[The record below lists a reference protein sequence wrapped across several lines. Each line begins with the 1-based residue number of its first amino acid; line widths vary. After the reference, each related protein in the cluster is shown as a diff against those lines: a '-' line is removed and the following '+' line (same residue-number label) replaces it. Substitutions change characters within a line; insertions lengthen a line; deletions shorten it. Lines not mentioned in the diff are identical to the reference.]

1 MFTYKNVC
9 SELRNF
15 FNSYPLFSTILPFDM
30 FIDYGCVW
38 ILALSKFINVGGL
51 LYSLS
56 YYGFFLGLIMAYSN
70 LNNKCLYT
78 GLFIYSGSE
87 AYNVLKHG
95 LFQDYKYLDFYALLT
110 ALIFGYIGYSIYNK
124 TSKT

>member
-1 MFTYKNVC
+1 MNTYKNVS
-9 SELRNF
+9 SELRSF
-15 FNSYPLFSTILPFDM
+15 FNRYPVFSTILPFDM
-30 FIDYGCVW
+30 FIAYGCVG

-87 AYNVLKHG
+87 AYNVLKHA

-110 ALIFGYIGYSIYNK
+110 ALIFGYIGYSVYSKI
-124 TSKT
+124 SKT